1 MNDLDFSKEIRSAI
15 RRGDISHVSALL
27 DSYPDKINMITPFG
41 TWLHVASRVG
51 NLNIVKRLV
60 ELGADINKA
69 AGTYEAGP
77 LITAISGGYIEI
89 VKYFLL
95 LGAMIDF
102 SEPFRN
108 PIFVAIYDGRLDIV
122 KLLVEHGVDTKV
134 KYTGE
139 NMKDMDA
146 IALARGRGQL
156 EIAEFLASCRRGNQ
170 NCS

>member
-1 MNDLDFSKEIRSAI
+1 MKDLDFSKEIRSAI
-15 RRGDISHVSALL
+15 RRGDISQVSTLL
-27 DSYPDKINMITPFG
+27 GSHPDKINMITPFG

-51 NLNIVKRLV
+51 NLDMVKRLV
-60 ELGADINKA
+60 ELGADINMA

-77 LITAISGGYIEI
+77 LITAISSGYIEI
-89 VKYFLL
+89 VKYLL
-95 LGAMIDF
+95 SLGVKIDL

-122 KLLVEHGVDTKV
+122 KLLIEHDVDTTV

-146 IALARGRGQL
+146 LALARERNQL
-156 EIAEFLASCRRGNQ
+156 EIAEFLADRK
-170 NCS
+170 